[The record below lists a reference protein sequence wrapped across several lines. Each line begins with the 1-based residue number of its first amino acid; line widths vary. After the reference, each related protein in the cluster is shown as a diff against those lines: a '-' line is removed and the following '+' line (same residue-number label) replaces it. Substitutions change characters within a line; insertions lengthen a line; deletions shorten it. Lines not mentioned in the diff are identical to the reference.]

1 MDKSYHFNYEKT
13 LETSYCFDD
22 VLLRPKESDIASRSE
37 IDLGIDLGIKHRSL
51 KLRIP
56 LISSPMDTVTESK
69 MAINMALNGG
79 IGIIHR
85 YMTIYEQITEITK
98 VKRHINY
105 IFPEPY
111 QLKNLITYQGI
122 LNHIEKTGVSTICI
136 YSMNSPFPKFEG
148 IITNRDLQKLEVLP
162 IESIINKTLKELDEE
177 YNIITTFDKLIYVTY
192 NHQYYKN
199 MIKDNT
205 SANFEDCMVEARD
218 LLNKHNIE
226 KLPIFKMN
234 EDGTTSH
241 TILGMITRRS
251 IEHYFNNRTC
261 AALDKSGSLVVGAAI
276 GIRGEYLEDAKK
288 LVKAGVDLL
297 CIDVANGHNTHTIKA
312 VEEIRNL
319 FPDTVIMVGNVCTG
333 QGFHKLAKS
342 DCDCIRVGIGN
353 GSICSTRLETGAGF
367 GQFSAVNECYDI
379 KTRLFLDTH
388 IICDGGSLGKTGNKV
403 KALASGS
410 SAIIMGKTLASCEE
424 SPGSII
430 IRNGK
435 RMKYYRGMASTMA
448 NISKREKQMKED
460 CASTITRYNNRKRK
474 AITQTAEGVDGVI
487 DLKGSVEE
495 TLQQICGG
503 IRSGLSYQGCRSIE
517 ELHKLRKN
525 YKLRWGVITS
535 IGMSETGIRV
545 KTF

>member
-1 MDKSYHFNYEKT
+1 MEKCFHFNYEKT

-22 VLLRPKESDIASRSE
+22 VLLRPRESDIASRSE
-37 IDLGIDLGIKHRSL
+37 IDLGVNLGTKHRSL
-51 KLRIP
+51 KLKIP

-85 YMTIYEQITEITK
+85 YMTVYEQITEITK

-105 IFPEPY
+105 IFPDPY
-111 QLKNLITYQGI
+111 KVNNLITYQGI
-122 LNHIEKTGVSTICI
+122 LNHIEKTGVTTICI
-136 YSMNSPFPKFEG
+136 FSKNPPFPKFEG
-148 IITNRDLQKLEVLP
+148 IITNRNLQKLEVLP
-162 IESIINKTLKELDEE
+162 IESIINKTVKELDEE
-177 YNIITTFDKLIYVTY
+177 YHIMTPFDKLIYMSY
-192 NHQYYKN
+192 NHQYYKD

-205 SANFEDCMVEARD
+205 SPHFEDCMVEARD
-218 LLNKHNIE
+218 LMNENNIE
-226 KLPIFKMN
+226 KIPIFKMDEGGN
-234 EDGTTSH
+234 PTNI
-241 TILGMITRRS
+241 ILGIITRRS
-251 IEHYFNNRTC
+251 IEHYFNNRTR

-288 LVKAGVDLL
+288 LVEAGVDLL
-297 CIDVANGHNTHTIKA
+297 CIDVANGHNTRTIKA
-312 VEEIRNL
+312 VEEVRKL
-319 FPDTVIMVGNVCTG
+319 FPDIVIMVGNVCTG
-333 QGFHKLAKS
+333 HGYYKLAKS

-353 GSICSTRLETGAGF
+353 GSICSTRLETGVGF
-367 GQFSAVNECYDI
+367 GQFSSVNECYDI
-379 KTRLFLDTH
+379 KRRYFLDTH

-495 TLQQICGG
+495 TLNQICGA

-517 ELHKLRKN
+517 ELHELRKN
-525 YKLRWGVITS
+525 YELRWGVITS

>member
-1 MDKSYHFNYEKT
+1 MEKCFHFNYENT
-13 LETSYCFDD
+13 LQTSYCFDD
-22 VLLRPKESDIASRSE
+22 VLLRPGESDIASRSE
-37 IDLGIDLGIKHRSL
+37 IDLGIDLGTKHRSL
-51 KLRIP
+51 KLKIP

-85 YMTIYEQITEITK
+85 YMTVYEQIAEITK

-105 IFPEPY
+105 IFPDPY
-111 QLKNLITYQGI
+111 NVNNLMTYQGI
-122 LNHIEKTGVSTICI
+122 LNHIEKTGVSTICLF
-136 YSMNSPFPKFEG
+136 SRNPPFPKFEG
-148 IITNRDLQKLEVLP
+148 IITNRDLQKLEVMP
-162 IESIINKTLKELDEE
+162 IESIINKTVKELDEE
-177 YNIITTFDKLIYVTY
+177 YHIITPFDKLIYVSY
-192 NHQYYKN
+192 NHQYYKD

-205 SANFEDCMVEARD
+205 SPHFEECMVEARN
-218 LLNKHNIE
+218 LMNENNIE
-226 KLPIFKMN
+226 KIPIFKMN
-234 EDGTTSH
+234 EDGSPSH

-251 IEHYFNNRTC
+251 IEHYFNNRTR

-288 LVKAGVDLL
+288 LVESGVDLL

-312 VEEIRNL
+312 VEEVRKL
-319 FPDTVIMVGNVCTG
+319 FPDIVIMVGNVCTG
-333 QGFHKLAKS
+333 NGFYKLAKS

-353 GSICSTRLETGAGF
+353 GSICSTRLETGVGF
-367 GQFSAVNECYDI
+367 GQFSSVNECYDI
-379 KTRLFLDTH
+379 KTRYFLETN

-460 CASTITRYNNRKRK
+460 CTSTITRYNNRKRK

-503 IRSGLSYQGCRSIE
+503 IRSGLSYQGCRTIK
-517 ELHKLRKN
+517 ELHELRKN
-525 YKLRWGVITS
+525 NKLRWGVITS
-535 IGMSETGIRV
+535 IGMGETGIRV